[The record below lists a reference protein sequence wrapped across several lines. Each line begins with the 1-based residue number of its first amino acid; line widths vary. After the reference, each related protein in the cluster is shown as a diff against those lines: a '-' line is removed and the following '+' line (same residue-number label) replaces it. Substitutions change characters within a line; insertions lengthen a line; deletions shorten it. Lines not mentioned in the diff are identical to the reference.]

1 MDQKAVQLLDA
12 FARAIKHNALTA
24 ADWRR
29 LYDFTIYIHR
39 SRLSVTAWNVG
50 QHLITHGFSLQ
61 KAKFVST
68 EFKRFSELLAL
79 YDHQRTT

>member
-12 FARAIKHNALTA
+12 FAAAVTHHALTA

-29 LYDFTIYIHR
+29 LYEFTLYIHR
-39 SRLSVTAWNVG
+39 TRLSVTPRTVG
-50 QHLITHGFSLQ
+50 QHLMSHGFSLQ

-68 EFKRFSELLAL
+68 EFKRFCDLLVL
-79 YDHQRTT
+79 YDQRTTA

>member
-12 FARAIKHNALTA
+12 FARAPRGNALTA

-29 LYDFTIYIHR
+29 LYDFTLYIHR
-39 SRLSVTAWNVG
+39 ARLSVTAWNVG
-50 QHLITHGFSLQ
+50 QHLMTHGFSLQ
-61 KAKFVST
+61 RAKFVST

-79 YDHQRTT
+79 YDSQKKT